1 MERKGGLRIAILGMA
16 LLALGLFLIKRMEG
30 SALPGVCI
38 GLGCGALGHGLGSM
52 YANFVARRHPE
63 VARQV
68 AVEQQDERN
77 RAVNDRAK
85 ARAYDMM
92 IYVFGALMVAYAL
105 MNADLT
111 VVLMLVGAYLAIVAC
126 CIGFTV
132 HYNKTM

>member
-1 MERKGGLRIAILGMA
+1 MEHKGSVLFTLIGTAA
-16 LLALGLFLIKRMEG
+16 LALGLFLIRRVSG
-30 SALPGVCI
+30 ALPGVCI
-38 GLGCGALGHGLGSM
+38 GLGSGLFGHGLGSM
-52 YANFVARRHPE
+52 YSNFVARKHPE

-68 AVEQQDERN
+68 AIEQQDERN

-105 MNADLT
+105 MNADLA

-126 CIGFTV
+126 CIGFSV